1 MKKPYLIIG
10 AGIIGSAIAREI
22 RKRDLGDVVV
32 LEKERA
38 LGMHA
43 SGRNS
48 GVFHSGISH
57 VRSKDSDKVR
67 LCIDGNKESKE
78 YCQERGVPYLECGK
92 LIIAKDKSE
101 MPKLEALI
109 EGARRIGVPGLRIID
124 KDELNEIEPNAK
136 GHAAIFSSTDA
147 IVDSQSFLETMV
159 REAISLGAVYLMSHK
174 VVNIKDSALITNN
187 GDFEFSHLIN
197 CAGLYADRIA
207 HMMNLGRKYRIIP
220 FKGKYLKVDTKI
232 NSMVYQVPDPE
243 FPFLKVHLTKTIG
256 GDVLAGPTSTW
267 AFSGRESYEGKF
279 NANEFLEQV
288 LSRNLWNLAK
298 SGKFRNLVYE
308 NAAISLFK
316 SRFVREVNGLIR
328 EQITKKD
335 VTGYRAGIRAQLVD
349 NKGRMIDDIIVEQ
362 NTHSTHIL
370 NAISPGMTLALPFAR
385 YFVGRYLK

>member
-1 MKKPYLIIG
+1 MV
-10 AGIIGSAIAREI
+10 AVS
-22 RKRDLGDVVV
+22 
-32 LEKERA
+32 
-38 LGMHA
+38 
-43 SGRNS
+43 
-48 GVFHSGISH
+48 
-57 VRSKDSDKVR
+57 
-67 LCIDGNKESKE
+67 
-78 YCQERGVPYLECGK
+78 
-92 LIIAKDKSE
+92 
-101 MPKLEALI
+101 
-109 EGARRIGVPGLRIID
+109 
-124 KDELNEIEPNAK
+124 LN
-136 GHAAIFSSTDA
+136 T
-147 IVDSQSFLETMV
+147 
-159 REAISLGAVYLMSHK
+159 
-174 VVNIKDSALITNN
+174 
-187 GDFEFSHLIN
+187 
-197 CAGLYADRIA
+197 
-207 HMMNLGRKYRIIP
+207 
-220 FKGKYLKVDTKI
+220 
-232 NSMVYQVPDPE
+232 
-243 FPFLKVHLTKTIG
+243 TIG